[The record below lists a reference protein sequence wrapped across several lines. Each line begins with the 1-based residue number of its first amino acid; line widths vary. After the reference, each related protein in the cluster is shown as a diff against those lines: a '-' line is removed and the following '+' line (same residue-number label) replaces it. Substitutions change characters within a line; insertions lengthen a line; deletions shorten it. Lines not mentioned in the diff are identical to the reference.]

1 MSSSTIGTHAYKGPI
16 GPSGPIGPTGDTGDT
31 GNTGPTGATGP
42 YGIYILSSVV
52 TDTGLQLTL
61 SDGSVTNITGN
72 FRGATSDYYILGVSS
87 GNGITLYSSYTSSNV
102 SMRGLSAIGSLYL
115 TEDENFIYFNTTLA
129 EVESELDIAN
139 LNVDTLV
146 YLKTNYQISST
157 TIGTT
162 FDGIYDQ
169 GTLVYDSKGNTN
181 SKLNSRSKVKY
192 VAPTVNSQD
201 PIYLNADHAGM
212 FLITS
217 PNGIAGITGTFNKN
231 ESTSIT
237 LVFLDE
243 NIWHFPENVYFE
255 SGENYLTCGKSI
267 VNLTTTTQ
275 GESWNATIAARGFD
289 VTAATCVATSSF
301 GSCCYTRGDGTL
313 GCEDYVSKDR
323 CDQLSG
329 TFNSLQAC
337 ANSCGATGIC
347 CSNGRCIEDS
357 NIAECEAFGGV
368 FWSGLTCGAY
378 NNDPEGTNLG
388 FRLCPNN
395 CENFI
400 DSDNSS
406 CLELLPGMC
415 QTDTDNFYDV
425 SPGESCD
432 QPSHTFYYAANTS
445 CANLGAIRNMT
456 DVDGDGRYSYLSDGR
471 GDCRNISQYQYM
483 GACAK
488 YRTSNQT
495 FTCDYI
501 DLGYCGQTDI
511 ENGVYNVIYPCFTC
525 ECIEFWPNN
534 PVTGYS
540 FNKCTTGACC
550 IKTPE
555 GDSYCKQLTS
565 DHLCAELGYWG
576 FETYWHGIGSQCANP
591 NSDCYVSCESY
602 FNNDDVID
610 PFGGNN
616 YTLPE
621 CGILSP
627 DNEVEPPIFTAA
639 CCKDGECLG
648 DNFTRILC
656 EEVLGGVVSPVPCIY
671 SNCCANSN
679 IIGPCCLGDGTCE
692 EISIKQ
698 CSDRGGIFLGENFN
712 CQNITCGCVGTEPT
726 PTGAC
731 CGETDPQGNVNC
743 SIRTQEICISTNGI
757 YKGDGIPC
765 TEGLCQPVINNPSC
779 PTVDD
784 PTTCNDSGRVS
795 CVEGIGITFTDDHNT
810 ISSPN
815 PNVVNGTITNL
826 TPDRGIDS
834 ILSPGISNYILAN
847 NDFST
852 NTKDRIYFR
861 HGIGVK
867 DMIIPKEPF
876 NPSSTAP
883 PNIYINT
890 EESSNYDS
898 SLPEGTGRICFT
910 VRCDEANPENFR
922 FYLLRTHYPK
932 NFSHNMAALD
942 GILDLGGNLYQ
953 IIQDT
958 GSENTQQYVDNDD
971 SFYTGAYI
979 RTKITI
985 DDTETETN
993 YLPSYTR
1000 LRDELN
1006 NPLYGLN
1013 RTRSIANNS
1022 SFYNFSLMP
1031 TARLTITASN
1041 LTAFNNFYLDR
1052 GLGLFTSDN
1061 RKYTISYSHNLSSS
1075 GQTNFATTSLES
1087 YSPSNGFAYNAS
1099 GQSLNNLIISYN
1111 RSMAPFS
1118 SQNLMMSTFN
1128 IKNILEDFQYRT
1140 GANDGGAST
1149 SPGIDSLANFK
1160 SRMKG
1165 LIEYLYNNTLLDQ
1178 NNTNRYDTSS
1188 TSGTINFSVVD
1199 NSTAFANNTISN
1211 QYTSRNIVGGVG
1223 IPFGYYNM
1231 GYTLYS
1237 PQNAISNTYPD
1248 INSTSRDSFYKKLA
1262 RYSNSFENQFY
1273 VNGTQENKAPYQ
1285 KLGLNDPGHP
1295 LTADIIDPGYEVVP
1309 ANLLSNT
1316 PAYVKSHTYKTR
1328 PFSIIYDSGHL
1339 EYDPTDSQEPY
1350 KNYYSSSES
1359 GAYDSAT
1366 GIVSK
1371 QYSTD
1376 RFVRYV
1382 SAAINNPKDPNPT
1395 YPYGGMKYRGEGVFD
1410 FCITIPNIKDYMND
1424 GITDNNDSDK
1434 TTDRRLFLRDCLRL
1448 VMFADIKPTQNDTMS
1463 QSTVSK
1469 LKLEMGCNGLGCGFV
1484 VDNYE
1489 PECPI
1494 CSPPTATTC
1503 ADKSCML
1510 MVDGVGAYTSV
1521 LPPPCSEQ
1529 ERSLCAFLPNQTLCS
1544 GCITC
1549 CNEVNYSYNSAVACS
1564 CEGANNAG
1572 CNCSG
1577 SKLEEKLSNCDA
1589 GSNECVANP
1598 CPLAYGEKPE
1608 DCLYGTCAG
1617 GIYQYLYRF
1626 NPNER
1631 VNHAYGYFPPP
1642 VIDAINRSRT
1652 ISKSMCLNGLC
1663 SEINSCPGDN
1673 CSAPNTC
1680 LNFCATSNDSA
1691 TSCQTIASEILNNN
1705 QGYNFAIYDQIFTLL
1720 PTNGDKITYRNSPN
1734 DACTLSF
1741 TGTIL
1746 KKLYISETE
1755 YVCVPVDASDA
1766 ESIANLEDCTDE
1778 GAS

>member
-42 YGIYILSSVV
+42 YGIYILSSVA

-61 SDGSVTNITGN
+61 SDGSVTNVTGN

-87 GNGITLYSSYTSSNV
+87 GAGITLYSSYTSSNV

-157 TIGTT
+157 TVGTT
-162 FDGIYDQ
+162 FDGIYNQ
-169 GTLVYDSKGNTN
+169 GTLVYDSKGNTK

-192 VAPTVNSQD
+192 VAPTVNAQD

-313 GCEDYVSKDR
+313 GCEDYISKDR

-357 NIAECEAFGGV
+357 NIAECESFGGI

-378 NNDPEGTNLG
+378 ENNPEDVNFGN
-388 FRLCPNN
+388 RLCPNN
-395 CENFI
+395 CEQ
-400 DSDNSS
+400 
-406 CLELLPGMC
+406 G
-415 QTDTDNFYDV
+415 
-425 SPGESCD
+425 G
-432 QPSHTFYYAANTS
+432 
-445 CANLGAIRNMT
+445 
-456 DVDGDGRYSYLSDGR
+456 
-471 GDCRNISQYQYM
+471 
-483 GACAK
+483 
-488 YRTSNQT
+488 
-495 FTCDYI
+495 
-501 DLGYCGQTDI
+501 
-511 ENGVYNVIYPCFTC
+511 
-525 ECIEFWPNN
+525 
-534 PVTGYS
+534 
-540 FNKCTTGACC
+540 
-550 IKTPE
+550 
-555 GDSYCKQLTS
+555 
-565 DHLCAELGYWG
+565 
-576 FETYWHGIGSQCANP
+576 
-591 NSDCYVSCESY
+591 YVS
-602 FNNDDVID
+602 
-610 PFGGNN
+610 
-616 YTLPE
+616 
-621 CGILSP
+621 
-627 DNEVEPPIFTAA
+627 

-656 EEVLGGVVSPVPCIY
+656 EQVLGGV
-671 SNCCANSN
+671 AF
-679 IIGPCCLGDGTCE
+679 DGTCAQANCCE
-692 EISIKQ
+692 QSVGIGACCLDDGTCQEVTKVR
-698 CSDRGGIFLGENFN
+698 CNELGGVFMGENFN

-731 CGETDPQGNVNC
+731 CGEPDQQGNVNC
-743 SIRTQEICISTNGI
+743 SIRTQEVCESFGFS
-757 YKGDGIPC
+757 YRGDGTTC
-765 TEGLCQPVINNPSC
+765 TADLCQPVIDDPC
-779 PTVDD
+779 PTVDNPQD
-784 PTTCNDSGRVS
+784 CIDSGRVS

-852 NTKDRIYFR
+852 NTNDRIYFR

-876 NPSSTAP
+876 NFSSTTI

-890 EESSNYDS
+890 QGSSNYDS

-1031 TARLTITASN
+1031 TARGTINASN

-1061 RKYTISYSHNLSSS
+1061 RKYTISYSHNLSEST
-1075 GQTNFATTSLES
+1075 QINFATTSLES
-1087 YSPSNGFAYNAS
+1087 NSPSNGFAYNAS
-1099 GQSLNNLIISYN
+1099 GESINNLIISYN

-1140 GANDGGAST
+1140 GTDNGASS

-1178 NNTNRYDTSS
+1178 NNTNRYDTFS
-1188 TSGTINFSVVD
+1188 TSGTINFSVDD
-1199 NSTAFANNTISN
+1199 NSTAFANTTISN
-1211 QYTSRNIVGGVG
+1211 QYTSRNVVGGVG

-1237 PQNAISNTYPD
+1237 PQNAINNTYPD

-1295 LTADIIDPGYEVVP
+1295 LTVDIIDPGYEVVP
-1309 ANLLSNT
+1309 ANLLNST

-1339 EYDPTDSQEPY
+1339 EYDPTDTQEPY

-1359 GAYDSAT
+1359 GAYDSTT

-1424 GITDNNDSDK
+1424 GVNDANDTDKITG
-1434 TTDRRLFLRDCLRL
+1434 RRLFLRDCLRL

-1484 VDNYE
+1484 VNNYE

-1503 ADKSCML
+1503 DDKSCML

-1549 CNEVNYSYNSAVACS
+1549 CNEVNYSYDSAVACS

-1589 GSNECVANP
+1589 GSNDCVANP
-1598 CPLAYGEKPE
+1598 CPLSYRERRE
-1608 DCLYGTCAG
+1608 DCLYGTCAD

-1642 VIDAINRSRT
+1642 VIDAINRSRI

-1663 SEINSCPGDN
+1663 SQDNSCPGDN

-1691 TSCQTIASEILNNN
+1691 TPCQTIASEIFNNN
-1705 QGYNFAIYDQIFTLL
+1705 QGYNFAIYNEIFTQL
-1720 PTNGDKITYRNSPN
+1720 PDDGNQITYRNSPN